1 VEEGYKSMDDGET
14 TDKSFTAR
22 FGRRKHVRASL
33 PVNKGKSTAG
43 VLSGEDSALEDSAG
57 PLEDPIPPLAIVQV
71 YDVFEDPKQP
81 KSLTIADVDEE
92 DLTRGQEWVPL
103 ELDIR
108 KRSLTY
114 LTQLV
119 TSAD

>member
-1 VEEGYKSMDDGET
+1 VEEGYKSMDEGET

-33 PVNKGKSTAG
+33 PINKGKSTAG
-43 VLSGEDSALEDSAG
+43 VLSGEESALEDSVE
-57 PLEDPIPPLAIVQV
+57 PLDGSAPPLAIVQV
-71 YDVFEDPKQP
+71 CDVFEDIKQP

-103 ELDIR
+103 EIDMR
-108 KRSLTY
+108 KRALTY
-114 LTQLV
+114 LTQLI
-119 TSAD
+119 APAH